1 MNKYNKISGRACK
14 PDSVRRAAVT
24 PLGTVVTLRTRRGD
38 HSSRSRIALGLKQ
51 PTRGSQ
57 GLALSSGAHTG
68 WASPPLL
75 FGLAPRGVFR
85 APDVTIQ
92 AVGSYPTFSPL
103 PKCARPRQGEL
114 RFSGAPLSR
123 NKRLWRYIFCGTIRR
138 RVLKVCFR
146 PPLSAT
152 PWRYQARCP
161 FVAGS
166 CEFATN
172 GVRTFLPSAHYLR
185 SGPAI
190 TRLTRHSAVYAAT
203 ASATIVLP
211 CDL

>member
-1 MNKYNKISGRACK
+1 M
-14 PDSVRRAAVT
+14 
-24 PLGTVVTLRTRRGD
+24 GTVVIWRTRRGD

-57 GLALSSGAHTG
+57 GFALSSGAHTG

-85 APDVTIQ
+85 APDVTIR

-114 RFSGAPLSR
+114 RSSGAPLSR
-123 NKRLWRYIFCGTIRR
+123 NKRHWRYIFCGTIRS

-161 FVAGS
+161 FVVGS
-166 CEFATN
+166 SEFRN
-172 GVRTFLPSAHYLR
+172 EWSPDFPPVRSLS
-185 SGPAI
+185 
-190 TRLTRHSAVYAAT
+190 
-203 ASATIVLP
+203 
-211 CDL
+211 